1 MSSPSNS
8 FFTKE
13 DLSPHEQY
21 IMFIGYMDRVFDEM
35 RSQSNT
41 DVEKQI
47 TELVMV
53 ILNKK
58 VVEMLFPE
66 FGKNPKANIA
76 FQEIS
81 HIAKSRYKLHIG
93 ERIKEML
100 DDIKRVVNKHSKE
113 DITDP
118 VKSEQILKELFDA
131 E

>member
-21 IMFIGYMDRVFDEM
+21 IMFIGYMERVFDEM

-58 VVEMLFPE
+58 VVEMLFQSLE
-66 FGKNPKANIA
+66 K
-76 FQEIS
+76 
-81 HIAKSRYKLHIG
+81 
-93 ERIKEML
+93 
-100 DDIKRVVNKHSKE
+100 
-113 DITDP
+113 T
-118 VKSEQILKELFDA
+118 LKPT
-131 E
+131 

>member
-21 IMFIGYMDRVFDEM
+21 IMFIGYMERVFDEM

-41 DVEKQI
+41 YVEKQI

-58 VVEMLFPE
+58 VVELLFPE
-66 FGKNPKANIA
+66 FGKSTHVLDKVVLSNLGAPSFESIA
-76 FQEIS
+76 
-81 HIAKSRYKLHIG
+81 
-93 ERIKEML
+93 
-100 DDIKRVVNKHSKE
+100 
-113 DITDP
+113 
-118 VKSEQILKELFDA
+118 
-131 E
+131 